1 MAVTNVNKQG
11 LKMETSR
18 LSINL
23 PTRIYKDLKQVAES
37 EGLTIT
43 EVVRR
48 ALSAERLLREAVA
61 DGGTILIKEKGS
73 EKPTR
78 LVVFK

>member
-1 MAVTNVNKQG
+1 MK
-11 LKMETSR
+11 TSR

-23 PTRIYKDLKQVAES
+23 PAQTYKDLKQVAES

-48 ALSAERLLREAVA
+48 ALSAEKLLREAVA

>member
-1 MAVTNVNKQG
+1 
-11 LKMETSR
+11 
-18 LSINL
+18 
-23 PTRIYKDLKQVAES
+23 
-37 EGLTIT
+37 
-43 EVVRR
+43 
-48 ALSAERLLREAVA
+48 LSAERLLREAVA